1 MKKLLGLLSI
11 IFASIASILFA
22 LGITLIL
29 LENVIFT
36 EIKRDELNTI
46 TETVNTG
53 FILETKEEE
62 KPILPPIDKELSKE
76 NKIKISTITLN
87 TEIIESKSADI
98 GLEKGIWRVYNFGT
112 PEDNKPIILAAHRYG
127 LVGMIYKELHNNS
140 FYNLPKAKEGDKIYI
155 TWNQRE
161 YIYEIVA
168 SEESTKISNYNYDLI
183 LYTCKSYNTPIRI
196 FKYANR
202 VN

>member
-1 MKKLLGLLSI
+1 MIMKKLFGLISI
-11 IFASIASILFA
+11 IFALIASILFA

-36 EIKRDELNTI
+36 EIKRDELDVTP
-46 TETVNTG
+46 G
-53 FILETKEEE
+53 FIVEDFEEE
-62 KPILPPIDKELSKE
+62 KPILPDINTKLSKE
-76 NKIKISTITLN
+76 NMIKINSITLN
-87 TEIIESKSADI
+87 SEIIESKSADI

-140 FYNLPKAKEGDKIYI
+140 FYNLPKAKVGDKIYI

-161 YIYEIVA
+161 YIFEIVD
-168 SEESTKISNYNYDLI
+168 STESTKISSYNYDLI

-202 VN
+202 IN